1 MRRSLFFLPFVLAA
15 CDRATT
21 GPGDQPLFAATATL
35 EAVRAIACFS
45 GPSEGTVFGGTCTL
59 TPTGVATLD
68 NNGGDPD
75 GSFSGVFARNG
86 NLRGKLLADVA
97 ELGFRYGGDPG
108 TGGAPRISLPLDTNA
123 DGVTDVYAFIGA
135 FHCNDEASAVPSV
148 VDAINDPSCTIFV
161 GNQITGYANWTAFA
175 TANPTY
181 TVGPDGAPP
190 FVIADEPGVWTVS
203 DVRLGRGAAGG
214 L

>member
-1 MRRSLFFLPFVLAA
+1 MKRSLLFLPFALAA

-21 GPGDQPLFAATATL
+21 GPGDHPLFGATTTL
-35 EAVRAIACFS
+35 AAVRAIACFS

-68 NNGGDPD
+68 NIDDNPNGA
-75 GSFSGVFARNG
+75 FSGVFARNG

-97 ELGFRYGGDPG
+97 ELGFRYAGSPA
-108 TGGAPRISLPLDTNA
+108 TGGAPRISLPLDTNG
-123 DGVTDVYAFIGA
+123 DGLTDTFAFIAA
-135 FHCNDEASAVPSV
+135 FHCNDGASAVSGV

-161 GNQITGYANWTAFA
+161 GNEITGHENWAAFA
-175 TANPTY
+175 AAHPTY